1 MPTHVGHG
9 GGTGFEGATPRRR
22 VAFTPNPLTTPL
34 RDNADPSAF
43 TPRTVSGTGVLS
55 YLCAIISLSTQEDDE
70 VDQTEMAPLQ
80 EQDAA
85 Q

>member
-22 VAFTPNPLTTPL
+22 VAFTPNRLTTPL
-34 RDNADPSAF
+34 RDNADPLLLHLAL
-43 TPRTVSGTGVLS
+43 R
-55 YLCAIISLSTQEDDE
+55 A
-70 VDQTEMAPLQ
+70 
-80 EQDAA
+80 EQGRCLTFA